1 MTQRPGRLAEV
12 LKRMPEDDRRPAPVD
27 LFDLGVANVRS
38 GCVRL
43 KTDGFAAPAHE
54 GLNEGPVAGPHI
66 ENRARRQ
73 NPVQT
78 VGQR

>member
-1 MTQRPGRLAEV
+1 
-12 LKRMPEDDRRPAPVD
+12 MPEDDRRPVSVH
-27 LFDLGVANVRS
+27 LVDLGVADVRP

-43 KTDGFAAPAHE
+43 EADGLMAEAHE
-54 GLNEGPVAGPHI
+54 GLDEGPVAGSHI

-78 VGQR
+78 MGQR